1 MIVFYYFKKFFK
13 KFYNHIYKFHIKI
26 LDNLDAHLYFTDFA
40 IFISLYYFFN
50 HLVI

>member
-26 LDNLDAHLYFTDFA
+26 LDNLDAYLYFTD
-40 IFISLYYFFN
+40 
-50 HLVI
+50 